1 MRELVFVFMVFFGLS
16 SCNQEEIENLNNKV
30 ELLDQENEEL
40 NSHLEQM
47 NYRLSESIKEGVSI
61 ESLQYELKACK
72 EEYNEYRYGS
82 HCCLTRGGHKVCGA
96 DNVIDFL
103 NDHYKP

>member
-47 NYRLSESIKEGVSI
+47 NYRLSESIK
-61 ESLQYELKACK
+61 
-72 EEYNEYRYGS
+72 
-82 HCCLTRGGHKVCGA
+82 RGCV
-96 DNVIDFL
+96 NRVFTI
-103 NDHYKP
+103 